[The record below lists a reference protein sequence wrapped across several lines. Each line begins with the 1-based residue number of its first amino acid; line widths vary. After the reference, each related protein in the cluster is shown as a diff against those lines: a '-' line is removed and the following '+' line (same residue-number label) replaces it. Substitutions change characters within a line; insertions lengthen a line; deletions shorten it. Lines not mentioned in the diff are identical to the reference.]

1 MSSFG
6 STDDEASL
14 LRSFYDA
21 SWTAGLTLISP
32 VVVSL
37 FLAFQPLR
45 WLDRFFGRC
54 SRSLILAWWSV
65 GKVRSG
71 A

>member
-21 SWTAGLTLISP
+21 SWTAGLTLMFLCFERFSRCAGSI
-32 VVVSL
+32 VSL
-37 FLAFQPLR
+37 
-45 WLDRFFGRC
+45 
-54 SRSLILAWWSV
+54 V
-65 GKVRSG
+65 GVLVR
-71 A
+71 